1 MCVRVFL
8 FQALY
13 ENLMVDLPFSPFFL
27 RKLTVGGDGAVD
39 MHHLSSLDRDLYH
52 QLLLLKHYDGNFEDL
67 SLDFTVI
74 TSAFDCVKV
83 SVCGSCP
90 AENSVTVLPC
100 HI

>member
-39 MHHLSSLDRDLYH
+39 MHHLSSLDSDLYH
-52 QLLLLKHYDGNFEDL
+52 QLSLLKHYDGNFEDL